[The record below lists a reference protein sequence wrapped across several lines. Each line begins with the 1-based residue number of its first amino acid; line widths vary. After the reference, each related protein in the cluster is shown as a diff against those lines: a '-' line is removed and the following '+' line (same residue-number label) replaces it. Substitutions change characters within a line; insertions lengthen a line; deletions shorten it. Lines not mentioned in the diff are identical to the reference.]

1 MLLVSG
7 DVVLAQQVRQ
17 LRGELGEVFRPLG
30 NVKIKRP
37 GQRLIPP
44 TSVSSF
50 TLLPEQLQERLA
62 ALQQSLWLL
71 PELKPSRRERCVYI
85 Q

>member
-30 NVKIKRP
+30 TLKKGLV
-37 GQRLIPP
+37 
-44 TSVSSF
+44 SV
-50 TLLPEQLQERLA
+50 
-62 ALQQSLWLL
+62 
-71 PELKPSRRERCVYI
+71 
-85 Q
+85 